1 MAVDSRSFTSWAQL
15 SNSLMGLDA
24 YQEGHVVYLANPAV
38 WYTAEGGVT
47 ALDIMLSDIESA
59 LL

>member
-1 MAVDSRSFTSWAQL
+1 MEHELV
-15 SNSLMGLDA
+15 MGLDA

>member
-1 MAVDSRSFTSWAQL
+1 M
-15 SNSLMGLDA
+15 MGLDA

-59 LL
+59 AAVN